1 MSPDRTPLQPFLA
14 PAGIALFGASAEPGT
29 LGFGLLQNLK
39 GSAFAERVHLV
50 SARHGEIAGYP
61 CHAALAD
68 IQARLTLAVVA
79 SPAVTVTGPIVDGT
93 AGSPLLYAPVIEDG
107 RTPGKPISIEGVTNI
122 GLWARRKLRVAVG
135 KAQTAAGQ
143 AINYFFV
150 GFPIARGIKARGFAP
165 PYQKGLG
172 MVRNTIKY
180 AGREIESRLR
190 AAVDAYARAW
200 GADNRGGA
208 S

>member
-1 MSPDRTPLQPFLA
+1 MSSAGLTTAASVTAAGEMFTTGVRDR
-14 PAGIALFGASAEPGT
+14 
-29 LGFGLLQNLK
+29 
-39 GSAFAERVHLV
+39 
-50 SARHGEIAGYP
+50 
-61 CHAALAD
+61 ALAELKAGGMAATNYAANQIAD
-68 IQARLTLAVVA
+68 RMPGSVRDFGVNTGALKNSFLA

>member
-1 MSPDRTPLQPFLA
+1 MSSAGLTTAASVTAAGEMFTTGVRDR
-14 PAGIALFGASAEPGT
+14 
-29 LGFGLLQNLK
+29 
-39 GSAFAERVHLV
+39 
-50 SARHGEIAGYP
+50 
-61 CHAALAD
+61 ALAELKAGVMAATNYAANQIAD
-68 IQARLTLAVVA
+68 RMPGSVRDFGVNTGALKNSFLA

>member
-1 MSPDRTPLQPFLA
+1 MSSVGLTTAASVTTAGAMFTTGVRERAFEALRAGVMAATNFAANQIADRMPGSVRDFGVNTGALKNSFL
-14 PAGIALFGASAEPGT
+14 
-29 LGFGLLQNLK
+29 
-39 GSAFAERVHLV
+39 
-50 SARHGEIAGYP
+50 
-61 CHAALAD
+61 
-68 IQARLTLAVVA
+68 A
-79 SPAVTVTGPIVDGT
+79 SPAVTVTGPIVDGS